1 MKKRAQF
8 PDSHTYTIM
17 LRGFATHSHN
27 RTAVSSALSVY
38 HSLFGPNSRVKPNV
52 IHTNAA
58 LNVCARQND
67 MDALWGIASR
77 IPSKGSGTADNT
89 TFTII
94 LNALRQSVLADTDNA
109 DESIVAEGKEKAV
122 VHGRKIWADVL
133 FRWKQGD
140 MLIDEKL
147 VCAMGRLLM
156 IGRRARD
163 QDDVLSL
170 VEQTMNIPRL
180 CPRLGVQAISQT
192 PIPVNFQAV
201 QGDKQRDALELV
213 DPFGIQ
219 PVING
224 ASSGPRK
231 SFSYATPGPATLN
244 LIMEACRSIGARRPA
259 TAYWDLLTNPQG
271 HNIRADH
278 ANKHAYLRI
287 LRQARAA
294 YDAVDFVREEMAGQ
308 PHMGKT
314 YRIAMSTCLRA
325 VSVARSGDTAATR
338 AANELFEIMEQ
349 RLPILDVI
357 ALVQYVEILKA
368 TNDMPSLLKGI
379 DLLITSD
386 RKIQRLEKVLRH
398 AQTRDE
404 RLKARELFG
413 NLIGVLD
420 GAIQKGASED
430 QVKMFRVFKNRLA
443 SMKDKGREDDEKAIR
458 QKAAEL
464 EPLHED
470 WD

>member
-1 MKKRAQF
+1 
-8 PDSHTYTIM
+8 
-17 LRGFATHSHN
+17 
-27 RTAVSSALSVY
+27 
-38 HSLFGPNSRVKPNV
+38 
-52 IHTNAA
+52 
-58 LNVCARQND
+58 

-77 IPSKGSGTADNT
+77 IPSKGPGAADNT

-109 DESIVAEGKEKAV
+109 DESVVAEGKEKAV
-122 VHGRKIWADVL
+122 VHGRKLWADVL
-133 FRWKQGD
+133 HRWKQGD
-140 MLIDEKL
+140 LLIDEKL
-147 VCAMGRLLM
+147 VCAMGRLLI

-180 CPRLGVQAISQT
+180 CPRLGVQARSQLST
-192 PIPVNFQAV
+192 HVNSQVV
-201 QGDKQRDALELV
+201 QGDKQGDSLELD
-213 DPFGIQ
+213 DPFDIKLG
-219 PVING
+219 PVGN
-224 ASSGPRK
+224 SDGPRK
-231 SFSYATPGPATLN
+231 SFSYATPGPATLS

-259 TAYWDLLTNPQG
+259 TAYWELLTDPQG
-271 HNIRADH
+271 HGIRADH

-294 YDAVDFVREEMAGQ
+294 YDSVDFVREEMAVH
-308 PHMGKT
+308 PHMAKT

-325 VSVARSGDTAATR
+325 VSVARSGDTAAIR
-338 AANELFEIMEQ
+338 AANELFELMEQ
-349 RLPILDVI
+349 RLPVLDVI
-357 ALVQYVEILKA
+357 ALAQYVEILKA
-368 TNDMPSLLKGI
+368 TNDMSTLLRGI

-386 RKIQRLEKVLRH
+386 RKIQQLEKVLRQ
-398 AQTRDE
+398 AQTQDE

-420 GAIQKGASED
+420 GAIQKGVSKD
-430 QVKMFRVFKNRLA
+430 QVKLFRVFKNRLA
-443 SMKDKGREDDEKAIR
+443 SMKDKGREEDEKVIR

>member
-1 MKKRAQF
+1 
-8 PDSHTYTIM
+8 
-17 LRGFATHSHN
+17 
-27 RTAVSSALSVY
+27 
-38 HSLFGPNSRVKPNV
+38 
-52 IHTNAA
+52 
-58 LNVCARQND
+58 

-77 IPSKGSGTADNT
+77 IPSKGPSAADNT

-94 LNALRQSVLADTDNA
+94 LNAMRQSVLADASDNA
-109 DESIVAEGKEKAV
+109 DQSAVVEEKEKAV

-133 FRWKQGD
+133 RRWRQGD
-140 MLIDEKL
+140 LLIDEKL

-156 IGRRARD
+156 IGNRARD

-180 CPRLGVQAISQT
+180 CPRLGARTIPQI
-192 PIPVNFQAV
+192 PIPVNSHAV
-201 QGDKQRDALELV
+201 QGNKQGSSAEPE
-213 DPFGIQ
+213 DPFGTQ
-219 PVING
+219 PRPVGNSG
-224 ASSGPRK
+224 APDSDSRK
-231 SFSYATPGPATLN
+231 SFSYVTPGPATLN

-259 TAYWDLLTNPQG
+259 TAYWELLTDPQG
-271 HNIRADH
+271 HSIRADH

-294 YDAVDFVREEMAGQ
+294 YDAVDFVREEMAGA
-308 PHMGKT
+308 PHMAKT

-325 VSVARSGDTAATR
+325 ISVARSGDATATR

-349 RLPILDVI
+349 RLPVLDVI
-357 ALVQYVEILKA
+357 TLAQHVEILKA
-368 TNDMPSLLKGI
+368 TDDIPNLLKGI
-379 DLLITSD
+379 NLLVASGG
-386 RKIQRLEKVLRH
+386 KIRQLDNVFSH
-398 AQTRDE
+398 AQTQDE
-404 RLKARELFG
+404 RLKVRELFG

-420 GAIQKGASED
+420 GAIQKGVSED
-430 QVKMFRVFKNRLA
+430 QVKSFRFFKNRLA
-443 SMKDKGREDDEKAIR
+443 SMKDKGREEDEKAIR

>member
-17 LRGFATHSHN
+17 LRGFANHSHN
-27 RTAVSSALSVY
+27 RTAVPSALSIY

-67 MDALWGIASR
+67 MDALWGITSR
-77 IPSKGSGTADNT
+77 IPSKGPGAADNT

-94 LNALRQSVLADTDNA
+94 LNALRQNVLADTDNA
-109 DESIVAEGKEKAV
+109 DEAVVAEGKEKAV
-122 VHGRKIWADVL
+122 VHGRRLWADVL

-140 MLIDEKL
+140 LQIDEKL

-180 CPRLGVQAISQT
+180 CPRLGVQALPSPVNSQT
-192 PIPVNFQAV
+192 LR
-201 QGDKQRDALELV
+201 DKQEHSSELD
-213 DPFGIQ
+213 DPFGMQ
-219 PVING
+219 LEPMPNG

-231 SFSYATPGPATLN
+231 SFSYATPGPATLS

-259 TAYWDLLTNPQG
+259 TAYWELLTDPQY
-271 HNIRADH
+271 HSIRADQ

-287 LRQARAA
+287 LRQARA
-294 YDAVDFVREEMAGQ
+294 FVRDEMSGQ
-308 PHMGKT
+308 PHMAKT

-325 VSVARSGDTAATR
+325 SSVARIGDAAATR
-338 AANELFEIMEQ
+338 AANDLFEIMEQ
-349 RLPILDVI
+349 RLPILDAI
-357 ALVQYVEILKA
+357 ALAQYVEILKA

-379 DLLITSD
+379 DLLVTGD
-386 RKIQRLEKVLRH
+386 GKIQRLETLLRH
-398 AQTRDE
+398 AQTQDE

-413 NLIGVLD
+413 NMIGILD
-420 GAIQKGASED
+420 GAVQKGVSED
-430 QVKMFRVFKNRLA
+430 AVKLFRVFKNRLA
-443 SMKDKGREDDEKAIR
+443 SMKDKGREEDERAMR
-458 QKAAEL
+458 RTAVEL

>member
-27 RTAVSSALSVY
+27 RTAVSSALSIY

-52 IHTNAA
+52 IHTTAA

-77 IPSKGSGTADNT
+77 IPTKGSGSADNT

-94 LNALRQSVLADTDNA
+94 LNALRQSILADADNA
-109 DESIVAEGKEKAV
+109 DELAVAEGKEKAV
-122 VHGRKIWADVL
+122 VHGRKLWADVL
-133 FRWKQGD
+133 YRWKQGD
-140 MLIDEKL
+140 LLIDEKL

-180 CPRLGVQAISQT
+180 CPRLGVQALSQKPT
-192 PIPVNFQAV
+192 SINSQAV
-201 QGDKQRDALELV
+201 QGDKQGGTLELD

-219 PVING
+219 PGPIGNSHG
-224 ASSGPRK
+224 PGSGPRK
-231 SFSYATPGPATLN
+231 SFSFATPGPATLG

-259 TAYWDLLTNPQG
+259 TAYWELLTDPQG
-271 HNIRADH
+271 HSIRADH
-278 ANKHAYLRI
+278 ANKHAYLRV

-308 PHMGKT
+308 PHMAKT
-314 YRIAMSTCLRA
+314 YRITMSTCLRA
-325 VSVARSGDTAATR
+325 INVARSGDAAATR

-349 RLPILDVI
+349 RLPVLDVTT
-357 ALVQYVEILKA
+357 LVQYVEILKA

-379 DLLITSD
+379 DLLVTSHG
-386 RKIQRLEKVLRH
+386 KMQQLEKVFRH
-398 AQTRDE
+398 AQTQDE

-420 GAIQKGASED
+420 GAIQKGVS
-430 QVKMFRVFKNRLA
+430 
-443 SMKDKGREDDEKAIR
+443 
-458 QKAAEL
+458 
-464 EPLHED
+464 
-470 WD
+470 